1 MSALVQELVAG
12 LIVLAAL
19 AYVVYKFAF
28 AGRRPRRKRGPD
40 VPISRLRRAPRA
52 SDRKRG

>member
-1 MSALVQELVAG
+1 MSWQEPIVA
-12 LIVLAAL
+12 LIVIAA
-19 AYVVYKFAF
+19 AVYVVWKLGF
-28 AGRRPRRKRGPD
+28 AGSRQKKPSKKPD